1 MATYSLNCFACQNKL
16 ASPITLSC
24 GYTVCQ
30 SCLPPTEDEVN
41 CFVCPVSD
49 CKREKHLFGP
59 SVNEDQVIE
68 SLLVQEGVRNS
79 MMCSIGQRHLLDHPV
94 TNHCGHT
101 FCKLC
106 LLQQKIMTNSCPICQ
121 KRLPSYQF
129 IQAQPVTFLIN
140 RVLLE
145 RYPADQSQKSWLP
158 PSTSPSGTEI
168 PINLLDF
175 PLLPSQILRIPM
187 RTLQNQVILRNHFLV
202 CPETQSLQ
210 LAVLY
215 KFKASVGTIA
225 KITSVEQRENGTLI
239 TIVGM
244 DRFAVLKI
252 KQTTE
257 DHVVAEIERKFEQ
270 TESEHTTDDL
280 SSVKLATRIHSFFI
294 HLAQSAPS
302 RSFSNHVQGLLGP
315 VWLDSVQT
323 MYGPLPSPEDPVGL
337 CWWSAAVLPV
347 GNHERHVLLETNG
360 LMDRLGLILLWIQD
374 LESQWTGRREA
385 EESE

>member
-1 MATYSLNCFACQNKL
+1 MATHSLNCFACQNTL
-16 ASPITLSC
+16 TSPITLSC

-30 SCLPPTEDEVN
+30 SCLPPTEDVVN
-41 CFVCPVSD
+41 RFVCPVSD

-59 SVNEDQVIE
+59 NVNEDQVIE
-68 SLLVQEGVRNS
+68 SLLVQESVQNP

-101 FCKLC
+101 FCKVC
-106 LLQQKIMTNSCPICQ
+106 LLQQKIMTNSCPTCQ

-129 IQAQPVTFLIN
+129 IQAQPITFLTN

-145 RYPADQSQKSWLP
+145 RYPADQSQEACL
-158 PSTSPSGTEI
+158 SPYVSLSRTEI

-175 PLLPSQILRIPM
+175 PILPSQILRIPM
-187 RTLQNQVILRNHFLV
+187 RTLQNQVTLRNHLLI
-202 CPETQSLQ
+202 CQETQSLQ
-210 LAVLY
+210 LAILY
-215 KFKASVGTIA
+215 KYKASVGTIA
-225 KITSVEQRENGTLI
+225 KITSFEQRENGALI
-239 TIVGM
+239 TVVGI
-244 DRFAVLKI
+244 DRFAVLEI

-257 DHVVAEIERKFEQ
+257 DHMVAEIERKFEL
-270 TESEHTTDDL
+270 TASEQTTDDL
-280 SSVKLATRIHSFFI
+280 SSIKLATRIHTFFV

-302 RSFSNHVQGLLGP
+302 KSFSNHVQGLLGP
-315 VWLDSVQT
+315 VWLDSVQA
-323 MYGPLPSPEDPVGL
+323 MYGPLPSSEDPVGL

-374 LESQWTGRREA
+374 IESQRTGSREA
-385 EESE
+385 AERQ